1 MKINREELL
10 RTLEEVRALEGEEA
24 YYKARHALAL
34 MLVGTDAGKTFLAE
48 TFADLDVEAVYRE
61 AVSSKT
67 ATDQDLF
74 NLMRLQVPNLKTQSQ
89 FDAYRLAFE
98 ALSYMAD
105 AYFSG
110 NETLAERSR
119 VALENAITAIQE
131 ASKLVERA
139 QAIPEEDR
147 GQAVA
152 NALRPPRE
160 FTEVEE
166 QRRLL
171 AELDA
176 VTDLTSLNQW
186 YHDSRSR
193 MELVV
198 SQPYRNQLFD
208 AIREKQQKLSN

>member
-10 RTLEEVRALEGEEA
+10 RTLEEVRALEGDEA
-24 YYKARHALAL
+24 YYKARHTLAL
-34 MLVGTDAGKTFLAE
+34 LLVGTEAGRDFLAE
-48 TFADLDVEAVYRE
+48 TFADLDVESVWRE
-61 AVSSKT
+61 AEASKT

-74 NLMRLQVPNLKTQSQ
+74 NLMRLQVPNLKTQAQ

-98 ALSYMAD
+98 ALSYMAN
-105 AYFSG
+105 AYFAG
-110 NETLAERSR
+110 DGPLAERSR
-119 VALENAITAIQE
+119 SALNQAIEAIQE
-131 ASKLVERA
+131 ASKLVEMA
-139 QAIPEEDR
+139 QAIPPEDR
-147 GQAVA
+147 SQGVTD
-152 NALRPPRE
+152 ALRPPRE

-176 VTDLTSLNQW
+176 LKDLASLNQW

-193 MELVV
+193 MEVVV

-208 AIREKQQKLSN
+208 AIREKQQRLAN